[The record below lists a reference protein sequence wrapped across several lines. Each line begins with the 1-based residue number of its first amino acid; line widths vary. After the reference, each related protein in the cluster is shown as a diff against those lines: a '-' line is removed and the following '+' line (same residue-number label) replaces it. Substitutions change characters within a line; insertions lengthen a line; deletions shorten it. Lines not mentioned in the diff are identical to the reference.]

1 MSPTVVVPLL
11 MVLTFAGDDGWTAS
25 TSSEPTDDVPATTGN

>member
-1 MSPTVVVPLL
+1 VSPKVVVPLV